1 MVEPI
6 RKRMIDRWIA
16 ADTVQRTALE
26 EKFNC
31 SRETV
36 NKALLFRRD
45 GPKSRAIRTYA
56 VNFLGCLIKDNL
68 DRYL

>member
-1 MVEPI
+1 MLL
-6 RKRMIDRWIA
+6 DRWIA
-16 ADTVQRTALE
+16 ADTVQRDILQ

-36 NKALLFRRD
+36 NKALIFKRD
-45 GPKSRAIRTYA
+45 GSKSRAIRTYA
-56 VNFLGCLIKDNL
+56 VNFLGCMIKDKI

>member
-1 MVEPI
+1 MA
-6 RKRMIDRWIA
+6 DRYIA
-16 ADTVQRTALE
+16 ADTVQRETLE

-45 GPKSRAIRTYA
+45 GPKSRAIRNYA
-56 VNFLGCLIKDNL
+56 VNYLGCLIKDNL
-68 DRYL
+68 DKYL

>member
-1 MVEPI
+1 MV
-6 RKRMIDRWIA
+6 DRYIA
-16 ADTVQRTALE
+16 ADTIQREALE
-26 EKFNC
+26 VRFNC

-68 DRYL
+68 DKYL

>member
-1 MVEPI
+1 MV
-6 RKRMIDRWIA
+6 DRYIA
-16 ADTVQRTALE
+16 ADTIQRESLE

-36 NKALLFRRD
+36 NKALLFKRD

-68 DRYL
+68 DKYL